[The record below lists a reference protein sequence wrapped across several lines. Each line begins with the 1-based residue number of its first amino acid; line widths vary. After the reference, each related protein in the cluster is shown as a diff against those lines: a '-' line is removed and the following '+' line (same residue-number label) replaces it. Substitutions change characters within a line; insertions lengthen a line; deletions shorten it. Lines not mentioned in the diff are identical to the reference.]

1 MELLGQSLED
11 LFQSQQKKF
20 SLKTV
25 AMIGIQILDRLEYI
39 HEKNFLHRN
48 IIPKNFALGLRN
60 KSHII
65 YILDFGLSKKYR
77 HSKTKQHMPML
88 RKKKFI
94 GKARYASINS
104 LRCYEQSRRDD
115 LESLGY
121 VLLYFL
127 RGSLPWQ
134 GLPANNGEDKRTK
147 ILQKK
152 MEISPKDLC
161 EGFPHE
167 FVEYINY
174 TRKLKFE
181 AEPDYKFLRGLLI
194 TVLEKQKASF
204 DFYYDWLKEKPN
216 INDEISVERY
226 IKNNLKIN
234 FEISEDKKD
243 EEEKEKDKTDIPNN
257 NFPKK
262 FNNEN
267 QDMKVNNLN
276 NMFNNLSINKG
287 ENCSKNQNQINFID
301 SNININMMNNVNTQN
316 NSKNND
322 VKLVDLNQII
332 VIQFISTD
340 QKINRGIACLPSETF
355 AEIEEKLYKIY
366 PEYRLTNNNFITNG
380 NIVFRF
386 RTIAE
391 NNIKDGQVVQLI
403 TID

>member
-1 MELLGQSLED
+1 
-11 LFQSQQKKF
+11 
-20 SLKTV
+20 
-25 AMIGIQILDRLEYI
+25 
-39 HEKNFLHRN
+39 
-48 IIPKNFALGLRN
+48 
-60 KSHII
+60 
-65 YILDFGLSKKYR
+65 
-77 HSKTKQHMPML
+77 
-88 RKKKFI
+88 
-94 GKARYASINS
+94 
-104 LRCYEQSRRDD
+104 
-115 LESLGY
+115 
-121 VLLYFL
+121 
-127 RGSLPWQ
+127 
-134 GLPANNGEDKRTK
+134 
-147 ILQKK
+147 

-181 AEPDYKFLRGLLI
+181 AEPDYKFLRGLLT

-216 INDEISVERY
+216 IMDEISIERY

-234 FEISEDKKD
+234 FEISEDKKE